1 MRGTNTPNL
10 RFRERA
16 TASYKRWR
24 EQRQFRKWGAIGGA
38 IFALFVIGGI
48 LVVKYDGSAKLI
60 AKRVEP
66 TIAIQGTPTADPLA
80 PAIIAVPD
88 PRN

>member
-1 MRGTNTPNL
+1 MNMLNP
-10 RFRERA
+10 RFRHLA
-16 TASYKRWR
+16 TASINRWR
-24 EQRQFRKWGAIGGA
+24 EQRQFRKWGAIGGV
-38 IFALFVIGGI
+38 ILALFVIGGI

-60 AKRVEP
+60 AKRAEP
-66 TIAIQGTPTADPLA
+66 TTASEGTPTTDPLA